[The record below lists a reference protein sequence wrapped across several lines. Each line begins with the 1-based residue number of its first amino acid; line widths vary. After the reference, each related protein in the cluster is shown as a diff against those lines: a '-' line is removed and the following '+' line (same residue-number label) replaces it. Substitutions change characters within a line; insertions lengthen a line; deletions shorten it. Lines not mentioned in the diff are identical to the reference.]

1 MMHRI
6 LIAFTLLAASTV
18 AESAYGQFT
27 QQNRVQNFSGSRF
40 VYNYTARGSILNR
53 PTTSPYLAMTD
64 ISGRGINSAQSYF
77 TQVRPQLE
85 NQIRQRRQQ
94 RNINNLQRNVSSINT
109 AISRA
114 AANNRRGARI
124 TGHPTR
130 FATYLNYYPGFG
142 LRR

>member
-1 MMHRI
+1 MMNRM
-6 LIAFTLLAASTV
+6 LIAFTLLAASTL

-27 QQNRVQNFSGSRF
+27 EQRNANSYSGSRF
-40 VYNYTARGSILNR
+40 TYNYSARGSILNR

-64 ISGRGINSAQSYF
+64 INGLGINSTQSYF

-94 RNINNLQRNVSSINT
+94 RNITNLQRNVSSINM

-114 AANNRRGARI
+114 AATNRQGVRT

-130 FATYLNYYPGFG
+130 FASYLNYFPGFG
-142 LRR
+142 QRR

>member
-1 MMHRI
+1 MNRI

-27 QQNRVQNFSGSRF
+27 EQRNAQSYSGNRFT
-40 VYNYTARGSILNR
+40 YNYTARGSILNR

-64 ISGRGINSAQSYF
+64 ISGRGINSSQSYF

-94 RNINNLQRNVSSINT
+94 RNMNNLQRNVSSINM

-114 AANNRRGARI
+114 AATNRQGVRT

-130 FATYLNYYPGFG
+130 FASYLNYYPGFG
-142 LRR
+142 QRR